1 MDHLKHICR
10 GLPPLF
16 GRFKKSGGRV
26 VHPGSERENFMSNE
40 NGQTKLKRVLGF
52 NAAYGAAVGLVVSG
66 TAMFSVGN
74 VAGTSGNA
82 TFISSAI
89 ALIPMMAAA
98 FAFGELTAMIP
109 GGGMIGDYTSPA
121 LGKFFSTFAV
131 LVGYVML
138 IACDGGTQLV
148 MGGLSFEQVAN
159 VPQVVVSLVL
169 LALALAVNIFDVG
182 MYGKVEGIVTIAM
195 MLIYVAMAVVGFFGG
210 GAAFGGAQ
218 EVVNTGFLPEGGWG
232 TVFGSVGSA
241 IWFFIGFE
249 FACPMAEE
257 NKKPYKY
264 IPWGLILGLLS
275 IYVVDNIFVLGAV
288 KYTDMT
294 VLATSAVPQTDAS
307 IAMLGSLGGIIMSA
321 LTVLASFTT
330 TNAYCAGLPRMLYG
344 LAREGAI
351 PAVFGKV
358 HPKYKVPMAGIC
370 ATVFLILL
378 TTVYISAVGGTS
390 DIISMFIN
398 VACITWLVTYS
409 IAMIDVLVLR
419 KRYPDFPRLWKA
431 PVVWISMPVGMIGAA
446 YAIYTLAYVLPAAC
460 VVMAVVAVYIVV
472 WNKAHKMP
480 VNEVVP
486 IEYMVNQVR
495 DRSEYLP
502 VWDEAVVEWM
512 EKRAGK

>member
-1 MDHLKHICR
+1 MEH
-10 GLPPLF
+10 
-16 GRFKKSGGRV
+16 
-26 VHPGSERENFMSNE
+26 
-40 NGQTKLKRVLGF
+40 TKLKRVLGF

-66 TAMFSVGN
+66 TAMFSVGS
-74 VAGTSGNA
+74 VAGVSGNA

-131 LVGYVML
+131 LTGYVML

-148 MGGLSFEQVAN
+148 MGGLSFEQVAGI
-159 VPQVVVSLVL
+159 PQVVVSITLLVLVL
-169 LALALAVNIFDVG
+169 LVNIFDVG
-182 MYGKVEGIVTIAM
+182 LYGKVEGIVTIIM
-195 MLIYVAMAVVGFFGG
+195 MLIYVIMAVFGALGG

-218 EVVNTGFLPEGGWG
+218 EVVNTSLLPEGGWG
-232 TVFGSVGSA
+232 TVFGTVGSA

-264 IPWGLILGLLS
+264 IPYGLILGLLS
-275 IYVVDNIFVLGAV
+275 IYLVDNIFVLGAV
-288 KYTDMT
+288 KYTDMA
-294 VLATSAVPQTDAS
+294 VLSTSSVPQTEAAV
-307 IAMLGSLGGIIMSA
+307 AMLGPIGGIVMST

-330 TNAYCAGLPRMLYG
+330 ANAYCAGLPRMLYG
-344 LAREGAI
+344 LAREKAI

-358 HPKYKVPMAGIC
+358 HPKYKVPMAGIW
-370 ATVFLILL
+370 ATVALILL
-378 TTVYISAVGGTS
+378 TTVYISVVGGTS

-398 VACITWLVTYS
+398 VACVTWLVTYC

-431 PVVWISMPVGMIGAA
+431 PVAWVAMPIGMLGAL
-446 YAIYTLAYVLPAAC
+446 YAIYTLAYVVPAAC
-460 VVMAVVAVYIVV
+460 IVMAVVAIYIIV
-472 WNKAHKMP
+472 WNKVHNMP
-480 VNEVVP
+480 INEVVP
-486 IEYMVNQVR
+486 IEQMVKQVR
-495 DRSEYLP
+495 DRSEYLAI
-502 VWDEAVVEWM
+502 WDEAVVEWM
-512 EKRAGK
+512 DKRAAQK

>member
-1 MDHLKHICR
+1 M
-10 GLPPLF
+10 
-16 GRFKKSGGRV
+16 
-26 VHPGSERENFMSNE
+26 N

-74 VAGTSGNA
+74 VAGFSGNA

-131 LVGYVML
+131 LIGYVML
-138 IACDGGTQLV
+138 IACDGGTQLI
-148 MGGLSFEQVAN
+148 MGGLSFEEMFG
-159 VPQVVVSLVL
+159 VPQVAVSLALLL
-169 LALALAVNIFDVG
+169 LALLVNIFDVG
-182 MYGKVEGIVTIAM
+182 MYGKVEGFVTIAM
-195 MLIYVAMAVVGFFGG
+195 MVVYVIMAVVGAAGG
-210 GAAFGGAQ
+210 GAALGGAK
-218 EVVNTGFLPEGGWG
+218 EVVNTGLLPEGGWG
-232 TVFGSVGSA
+232 TVFGTVGSA

-257 NKKPYKY
+257 NRKPYKY
-264 IPWGLILGLLS
+264 IPYGLILGLLS
-275 IYVVDNIFVLGAV
+275 IYVVDNIFILGAV

-294 VLATSAVPQTDAS
+294 VLATSAVPQTEAS
-307 IAMLGSLGGIIMSA
+307 VAMLGTAGGIIMSS

-390 DIISMFIN
+390 DVISMFIN
-398 VACITWLVTYS
+398 VACVTWLVTYC

-431 PVVWISMPVGMIGAA
+431 PFAKISMPIGMIGAV
-446 YAIYTLAYVLPAAC
+446 YAIYTLAYVVPAAC
-460 VVMAVVAVYIVV
+460 IVMAVVAIYIIV

-480 VNEVVP
+480 INEIVP

-495 DRSEYLP
+495 ERSEYLA

-512 EKRAGK
+512 DKRAAAK